1 MEGKFMKKLGLLI
14 AGVLLLS
21 LALVACAPAA
31 PTQAPAE
38 EPAATQEPTEEV
50 MTEEPMAEA
59 TEEPMAEMPY
69 PFGDVRIRQALAYL
83 IDRDEIID
91 RAIQGQADPLY
102 SMVPPGFLA
111 ANEAFL
117 DQYGTGANVPA
128 AEELLTAAG
137 YSADNPLTFDLWY
150 PPEHYGTYAAQM
162 FQVIKEQLEATPMVK
177 VTLQS
182 QEWSTYVGAAISG
195 EYEVSYLGWFFD
207 FPDTSNYLEPFAR
220 CDATVGTFYC
230 SEEMDGYL
238 DTGLE
243 SNDQAVREEAYTNA
257 QNLFASD
264 AVSIP
269 LTYEEEFVVLN
280 PAAVTGVTIG
290 PTFNFQYEL
299 TQFAEPK
306 TDLIYGTTDQISS
319 LDYQDAYAVHDWE
332 LMRNIN
338 IGLMAF
344 EPGTANLTTGTAAD
358 FPEVSD
364 DGLTYTYTLADGW
377 AYPDGTPLVAGDYVR
392 GVNRALNLADES
404 DVAGTLVTP
413 YVESVEAPDDQ
424 TVVFH
429 LTKPVGPFNLL
440 LASAPY
446 FPIPEGSP
454 YPDDAL
460 NKFPETVQG
469 VGPWQ
474 ITSYVENEQTVLER
488 NPNYKLGFPDGAPE
502 RVIVRYF
509 EDPTT
514 MGLAVENG
522 EIDVAFRILGPI
534 EAARLASEGTVD
546 VEPSGGGAIRYL
558 LINNIGPEAAGAGG

>member
-1 MEGKFMKKLGLLI
+1 MKKLGLLI
-14 AGVLLLS
+14 AGALLLS
-21 LALVACAPAA
+21 LALAACTPAA
-31 PTQAPAE
+31 PTEAPAE
-38 EPAATQEPTEEV
+38 QPAATEEPMVEA
-50 MTEEPMAEA
+50 TEEPMAEA
-59 TEEPMAEMPY
+59 TEEPMMEEMPY
-69 PFGDVRIRQALAYL
+69 PFGDVRVRQALAYL

-91 RAIQGQADPLY
+91 RAVQGQVDPLY
-102 SMVPPGFLA
+102 SFVPPGFLG

-137 YSADNPLTFDLWY
+137 YSADNPLTFDLYY

-177 VTLQS
+177 VTLQT
-182 QEWSTYVGAAISG
+182 QEWSTYVGAAING
-195 EYEVSYLGWFFD
+195 EYMVSYLGWFFD
-207 FPDTSNYLEPFAR
+207 FPDTSNYLEPFAL
-220 CDATVGTFYC
+220 CGATVGTFYC
-230 SEEMDGYL
+230 SDEMDGYL
-238 DTGLE
+238 STGRQ
-243 SNDQAVREEAYTNA
+243 SDDQAVREQAYIDA

-264 AVSIP
+264 VASIP
-269 LTYEEEFVVLN
+269 LTYEEEYVVLN
-280 PAAVTGVTIG
+280 PATTTGVVIG

-299 TQFAEPK
+299 TSFVEPK
-306 TDLIYGTTDQISS
+306 ADLIYGTTDQISS

-332 LMRNIN
+332 LMRNVN
-338 IGLMAF
+338 VGLMAF
-344 EPGTANLTTGTAAD
+344 APGTADLIPGTAAD

-364 DGLTYTYTLADGW
+364 DGTVYTFTLADGW

-392 GVNRALNLADES
+392 GVNRALALADES

-413 YVESVEAPDDQ
+413 YVASVDAPDDQ
-424 TVVFH
+424 TVVFT
-429 LTKPVGPFNLL
+429 LTEPVGFFSLL
-440 LASAPY
+440 VASAPY
-446 FPIPEGSP
+446 FPIPADSV

-460 NKFPETVQG
+460 NKFPDTVAG

-488 NPNYKLGFPDGAPE
+488 NPNYKLGFPEGAPE

-534 EAARLASEGTVD
+534 EAARLAGEGTVT
-546 VEPSGGGAIRYL
+546 VLPSGGGAIRYL
-558 LINNIGPEAAGAGG
+558 LINNIGPEAAAAGG